1 MKSVSS
7 VVYLLISNLNSP
19 IPFFKMKRFIII
31 LVIAALAIP
40 VLGRLVSALWGAGR
54 EYEDLNTLPHHH
66 VAVVFGAGVRNGLPT
81 PMLYDRVASAV
92 DLYHAGVVDK
102 LLMSGDNRYID
113 YNEPEV
119 MRQTALKL
127 GVPERDIVLD
137 YAGRSTYETCYR
149 AGAIFGLSEA
159 VLVTQR
165 FHLDRALMTCNQLGV
180 QAVGYVADR
189 RTYSATRWWNTLREI
204 PATLKAYVD
213 LYVTKPLPVMG
224 DRVVIE

>member
-1 MKSVSS
+1 
-7 VVYLLISNLNSP
+7 
-19 IPFFKMKRFIII
+19 MKRFIII

-40 VLGRLVSALWGAGR
+40 GLGRLVSALWGLGR
-54 EYEDLNTLPHHH
+54 EYDDLNTLPHHH
-66 VAVVFGAGVRNGLPT
+66 VAVVFGAGIRNGLPT
-81 PMLYDRVASAV
+81 AMLYDRVASAV
-92 DLYHAGVVDK
+92 DLYRAGVVDK

-189 RTYSATRWWNTLREI
+189 RTYSATIWWNTLREI
-204 PATLKAYVD
+204 PATLKAYID

-224 DRVVIE
+224 DRIVIE